1 AMSKSRCSVALMSS
15 VVASTKEANATSPKA
30 VELVLVKEQNGVQL
44 TNSTLLSAPRS
55 PAEAQER
62 ETWSKKADFLLSVIG
77 FAVDLANVWRFPYL
91 CYKNG
96 GGECI
101 PPTSCALPP
110 ARATRRASGGMRHE
124 WGAVSPD
131 ECPGT
136 VDVELRVVS
145 FPDCPFQ
152 PRTLRPGKRDPRGS
166 GAFLVPYLFF
176 MVIAGM
182 PLFYMELALGQFNRE
197 GAAGVWKICPILK
210 GNGGDAPLHL
220 AWYGPGQGWSN
231 FEASQPQLCAFSPAL
246 LGVGYTVILI
256 SLYIGFFYNV
266 VWVTATLP
274 YVVLLA
280 LLLRGVTLPGAVD
293 GIRAYLSVD
302 FHRLCEASVW
312 IDAAIQICFSLG
324 VGLGVLIAFSSYSE
338 FTNNCYRD
346 AIITTSVNSL
356 TSFSS
361 GFVVFSFLG
370 YMAQKHSVPIGDVA
384 KDGPGLIFI
393 IYPEALATLP
403 LSSVWAVVFF
413 VMLLTLGIDSA
424 MGGMESV
431 ITGLIDEFQLLHR
444 HRELF
449 TLLIVLATFLLS
461 LFCVTNGGIYVFTLL
476 DHFAAGTSIL
486 FGVFMEVIG
495 VAWFYGKDGAFLGG
509 LVCSNRKDPAT
520 VPSLRP
526 AGPASLGFVAVLLAF
541 WQSCPALWS
550 PHIPEEA
557 WQPAVQRISEDN
569 LDGSPRSSLRSE
581 RPDWETLEVRDL
593 LVSRQPLEEARP
605 SLQPCTPAPPG
616 VPVVSE
622 RMAGRRRGWPALD
635 LLEGLRG
642 LVGTP
647 IFAGLWVQPPP
658 PHFSRVRVRDLT
670 MGLEYPTPT
679 GATEKPLTG
688 GRAPTRLRPV
698 CVPLGPCAWRASAD
712 LCLEAREK
720 GVCKLG
726 PAARA
731 THRLLRWSTAV
742 LVHPRIRTTA
752 SELGGCDRAPMAHEA
767 GTACPVWWPRAAV
780 QRPSSSE
787 CRAQAG
793 EHLVTSALLLPSQP
807 SGPQGVHDW
816 AGASGSTP
824 STPRTSERGG
834 GVGFVVVVSI
844 ATFRPPHYGA
854 YIFPEWANALGWAIA
869 ASSMSVVPIYAAYKF
884 CSLPGSS
891 REKLAYAITPEKE
904 HERVDRGEVRQ
915 FTGEVLGQDASVSC
929 ECCPA
934 KSFQDVD
941 TLTQKL

>member
-1 AMSKSRCSVALMSS
+1 EAMSKSRCSVALMSS
-15 VVASTKEANATSPKA
+15 VVAAAKEANATGPKA

-44 TNSTLLSAPRS
+44 TNSTLLNPPQS
-55 PAEAQER
+55 PAQAQDR

-96 GGECI
+96 GG
-101 PPTSCALPP
+101 
-110 ARATRRASGGMRHE
+110 
-124 WGAVSPD
+124 
-131 ECPGT
+131 
-136 VDVELRVVS
+136 
-145 FPDCPFQ
+145 
-152 PRTLRPGKRDPRGS
+152 
-166 GAFLVPYLFF
+166 AFLVPYLLF

-210 GNGGDAPLHL
+210 G
-220 AWYGPGQGWSN
+220 
-231 FEASQPQLCAFSPAL
+231 
-246 LGVGYTVILI
+246 VGYTVILI

-266 VWVTATLP
+266 IIAWALHYLFSSFTTELPWTHCNHTWNSPRCSDARAPSSSPDPNDTFRTTPAAEYFERGVLHLHESQGIDDLGPPRWQLASCLVLVIVLLYFSLWKGVKTSGKVVWITATMP
-274 YVVLLA
+274 YVVLFA

-302 FHRLCEASVW
+302 FRRLCEASVSAPSARGPSPCGPWGSTSQAGDPKGCSRAAILTPPAVW
-312 IDAAIQICFSLG
+312 IDAAVQICFSLG
-324 VGLGVLIAFSSYSE
+324 VGLGVLIAFSSYNK

-384 KDGPGLIFI
+384 KDGPGLIFV

-449 TLLIVLATFLLS
+449 TLVIVLATFLLS

-486 FGVFMEVIG
+486 FGVLMEVIG
-495 VAWFYGKDGAFLGG
+495 VAWFYG
-509 LVCSNRKDPAT
+509 V
-520 VPSLRP
+520 
-526 AGPASLGFVAVLLAF
+526 
-541 WQSCPALWS
+541 WQFSDD
-550 PHIPEEA
+550 IK
-557 WQPAVQRISEDN
+557 QMTGQ
-569 LDGSPRSSLRSE
+569 
-581 RPDWETLEVRDL
+581 
-593 LVSRQPLEEARP
+593 RP
-605 SLQPCTPAPPG
+605 SLYWRLCWKFISPCF
-616 VPVVSE
+616 
-622 RMAGRRRGWPALD
+622 
-635 LLEGLRG
+635 LL
-642 LVGTP
+642 
-647 IFAGLWVQPPP
+647 
-658 PHFSRVRVRDLT
+658 
-670 MGLEYPTPT
+670 
-679 GATEKPLTG
+679 
-688 GRAPTRLRPV
+688 
-698 CVPLGPCAWRASAD
+698 
-712 LCLEAREK
+712 
-720 GVCKLG
+720 
-726 PAARA
+726 
-731 THRLLRWSTAV
+731 
-742 LVHPRIRTTA
+742 
-752 SELGGCDRAPMAHEA
+752 
-767 GTACPVWWPRAAV
+767 
-780 QRPSSSE
+780 
-787 CRAQAG
+787 
-793 EHLVTSALLLPSQP
+793 
-807 SGPQGVHDW
+807 
-816 AGASGSTP
+816 
-824 STPRTSERGG
+824 
-834 GVGFVVVVSI
+834 FVVVVSI

-854 YIFPEWANALGWAIA
+854 YIFPEWANALGWTIA

-915 FTGEVLGQDASVSC
+915 FTVSATLPAAGWGRRRPGWVTLLQPQSEVRGQDARVSC
-929 ECCPA
+929 ECCTA
-934 KSFQDVD
+934 KPFQGVD
-941 TLTQKL
+941 TLTQKLCRGGGGGLLGQRTFPYAV